1 MSILRGIMP
10 FGLDFSALRTTL
22 GNRNFAV
29 FTAGNGVSLIGNWV
43 QRVAIGWLTWEL
55 THSAAWLG
63 AVSMAEF
70 LPVIFLAPV
79 TGVLADRFDRR
90 RIAVVGQILATLQSA
105 ILMVLTLM
113 GGITPLLIL
122 LLQVF
127 SGLIQPLIQTAR
139 LVLVPT
145 LVPRENVGNAVALT
159 SLMFNVA
166 RVVGPAVAGILIAGV
181 GAGYAFALNTTTY
194 FFVITALL
202 SLKLPAHQP
211 APKSEVALLKGIW
224 HDFSAGCRYTFMHPT
239 LRWAILLITVSASL
253 TWPVGDFLAGIVDHE
268 YGLGVSAL
276 AILTS
281 AHGIGAAIGGIY
293 LVQRKHGS
301 GARME
306 SILIYS
312 VMLNGLF
319 TMAFAVT
326 KIFWLAV
333 IMFGLSG
340 LFLLVG
346 GTSSQTVAQTVA
358 DDTMRGRTLSIWFTL
373 TRIGPAMGALALGA
387 LSSWLGF
394 TGPVF
399 AAGLITAV
407 AALWVWYGHR
417 KRPAAS

>member
-1 MSILRGIMP
+1 MP

-22 GNRNFAV
+22 GSRNFAV

-90 RIAVVGQILATLQSA
+90 RIAVIGQILATVQSA
-105 ILMVLTLM
+105 ILLVLTLT

-166 RVVGPAVAGILIAGV
+166 RVVGPAVAGVLIAGV
-181 GAGYAFALNTTTY
+181 GVAYAFALNTTTY

-202 SLKLPAHQP
+202 MLKLPAHQP
-211 APKSEVALLKGIW
+211 APPSEVSLLRGIW
-224 HDFSAGCRYTFMHPT
+224 HDFSAGCRYTFTHPT
-239 LRWAILLITVSASL
+239 LRRAILLITVSASL
-253 TWPVGDFLAGIVDHE
+253 TWPISDFLAGIVDHE
-268 YGLGVSAL
+268 FGLGVTAL

-281 AHGIGAAIGGIY
+281 AHGIGAALGGIY

-301 GARME
+301 GARTE

-358 DDTMRGRTLSIWFTL
+358 DDNMRGRTLSIWFTL
-373 TRIGPAMGALALGA
+373 TRIGPALGAVTLGA

-399 AAGLITAV
+399 AAGSITV
-407 AALWVWYGHR
+407 IAALWVWHGHR
-417 KRPAAS
+417 KTAASS